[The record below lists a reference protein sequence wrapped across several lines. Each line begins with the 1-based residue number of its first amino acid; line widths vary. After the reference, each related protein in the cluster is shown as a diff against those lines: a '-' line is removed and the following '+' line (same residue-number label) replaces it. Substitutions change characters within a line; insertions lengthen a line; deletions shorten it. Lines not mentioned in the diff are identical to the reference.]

1 MDLTCNDLF
10 NYLRCTRFAALDRER
25 RKHGTHQDIA
35 QDRYIT
41 GANEFNDADFFDDYP
56 MRELPRLKA
65 LFSQL
70 FLPGLNVEEQRSFYQ
85 TFSHGISLKTT
96 ADFIVRDDNHG
107 DIYTVVP
114 VSSDIF
120 LRFRHTKSDG
130 NKETL
135 FVPDDDNRYRLIAET
150 MDSRNYTD
158 KMKQMTD
165 RHKQTG
171 RLLFDQSFRKYIIDR
186 QNDGTSYNYHLVM
199 VNPNYI
205 HDGNKISSDFF
216 VVFDFTDVAERLSDR
231 LNTGLY
237 RMLNHI
243 ELNDESRCPLVRKEC
258 MPGTVFSCPFVP
270 YCYAHVPD
278 VHPVTAYFNEEEGF
292 IEETDGKP
300 HKYDTFELLNEGIVH
315 MLDVPISWLHREKNL
330 MQRYCVDNNYIYA
343 NKQKITLRL
352 ETLKEPLVYLDVG
365 SIPQVIPSYKQERS
379 FMQHPYWFAVY
390 KEQKNDQTSPEIISH
405 TVNEHSEQV
414 FRGWVNHLIEAL
426 KDHEGHVIV
435 FGAGRIDA
443 VIQQLIHHFPEYSD
457 ALKNVIDR
465 LFDFKRVLKNDASF
479 YLSKG
484 LSHQKANTY
493 NFYHPDL
500 DGSYAFEHI
509 LSVFDIDL
517 FGDGTIKHVTEAKR
531 AARLMAASIDDK
543 QCAIYEKRLKT
554 YSENTVR
561 SMHAIKRETVRLTKD
576 K

>member
-25 RKHGTHQDIA
+25 RRHGTHEDIA
-35 QDRYIT
+35 QNQYIT
-41 GANEFNDADFFDDYP
+41 GTNEFNDADGFDGYP
-56 MRELPRLKA
+56 TRELPRLRA
-65 LFSQL
+65 LFSNL
-70 FLPGLNVEEQRSFYQ
+70 FLPGLDVEEQRSFYQ
-85 TFSHGISLKTT
+85 AFSHGVSLKTT
-96 ADFIVRDDNHG
+96 ADFIVRDNKHG
-107 DIYTVVP
+107 DIYTLVP
-114 VSSDIF
+114 VSSDVF
-120 LRFRHTKSDG
+120 LRFRHITSDG

-135 FVPDDDNRYRLIAET
+135 FVPDEDNRYRLIPET

-186 QNDGTSYNYHLVM
+186 QNDNTSYHYHLVM

-205 HDGNKISSDFF
+205 HDGNVISRDFF

-243 ELNDESRCPLVRKEC
+243 ELNDESRCPLLRNEC
-258 MPGTVFSCPFVP
+258 MPGNVFSCPFVP

-278 VHPVTAYFNEEEGF
+278 VHPITAYFNEEEGF
-292 IEETDGKP
+292 IEEKDEKQ

-330 MQRYCVDNNYIYA
+330 MQRYCVENNYTYV
-343 NKQKITLRL
+343 NKHKIALRL
-352 ETLKEPLVYLDVG
+352 DAFEEPWIYLDVG
-365 SIPQVIPSYKQERS
+365 SIPRVVPSYKQERP
-379 FMQHPYWFAVY
+379 FMQHPYCFAVY
-390 KEQKNDQTSPEIISH
+390 KEPKDDQTPPVILSDIL
-405 TVNEHSEQV
+405 NEDSEKA
-414 FRGWVNHLIEAL
+414 FRDWVDHLIEVIKDLDGQVIVFDDRRIKTLIQQMIRQFPEHSVAL
-426 KDHEGHVIV
+426 KDMI
-435 FGAGRIDA
+435 GR
-443 VIQQLIHHFPEYSD
+443 LM
-457 ALKNVIDR
+457 
-465 LFDFKRVLKNDASF
+465 DFKRVLKNDVRF

-484 LSHQKANTY
+484 LSHKKANTY

-500 DGSYAFEHI
+500 DGSYALEDI

-517 FGDGTIKHVTEAKR
+517 FGDDDIKHVAEAKKV
-531 AARLMAASIDDK
+531 ARLMTASTDDK
-543 QCAIYEKRLKT
+543 QSDMYEKRLKT

-561 SMHAIKRETVRLTKD
+561 SMHAIKRETVRLVKD